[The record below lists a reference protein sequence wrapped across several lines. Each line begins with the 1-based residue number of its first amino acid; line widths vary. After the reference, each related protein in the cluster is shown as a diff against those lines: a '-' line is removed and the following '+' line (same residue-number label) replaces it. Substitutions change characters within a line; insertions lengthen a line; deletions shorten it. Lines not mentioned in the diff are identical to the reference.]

1 VNKYN
6 KIQNYARKHHSQLG
20 MTLIE
25 LTVVLLVL
33 IGLAGLLIP
42 YVTGFMSKTHDGT
55 GTFNSAALDNNIQ
68 RYMVDK
74 MRAPNNMESLVSST
88 VGADASGQCAAANA
102 AVDTV
107 YCKLMAPGFF
117 ATTALTGPQVMS
129 LSGAGI
135 TSVYHMDNTATNATF
150 GATGTN
156 GTTTLAAA
164 VPVATVA
171 ALATG
176 GAAPNNFPE
185 ALTIEQHLAAA
196 YERPATD
203 FDSACYNYVAFGIG
217 DKSDLIGSTMSTAP
231 VHFAQQG
238 AMGPANRYNRFV
250 AVFQVD
256 KVNATGTAST
266 PGGVADGNECSA
278 SVEPAKYIGAAMSM
292 AAMSGHLWG
301 TSHSLAHSWE
311 NIAAN

>member
-1 VNKYN
+1 MKHYN
-6 KIQNYARKHHSQLG
+6 NMARQAG

-42 YVTGFMSKTHDGT
+42 YVSGFVSKTHDST
-55 GTFNSAALDNNIQ
+55 GTFNSAGLDNNIQ
-68 RYMVDK
+68 RYIAEK
-74 MRAPNNMESLVSST
+74 MRAPNNMESLISST
-88 VGADASGQCAAANA
+88 AGADAAGQCSAASA
-102 AVDTV
+102 AIDTV

-117 ATTALTGPQVMS
+117 ATTALNNMEVMS

-135 TSVYHMDNTATNATF
+135 TAVYNMDNQTTNATF
-150 GATGTN
+150 GSTGANVSTP
-156 GTTTLAAA
+156 LAAA
-164 VPVATVA
+164 TPVATVA
-171 ALATG
+171 ALAVG

-185 ALTIEQHLAAA
+185 ALSIEEHLAAA
-196 YERPATD
+196 FERPVTN
-203 FDSACYNYVAFGIG
+203 FDSACYDYVAFGIG
-217 DKSDLIGSTMSTAP
+217 DKTDMIGSTMSTAP
-231 VHFAQQG
+231 VHFASQG

-250 AVFQVD
+250 AIFQVD
-256 KVNATGTAST
+256 KADDTVANA
-266 PGGVADGNECSA
+266 PGGGATTGQCSA
-278 SVEPAKYIGAAMSM
+278 NVEPAKFIGAAMTM